1 MDNDNIKVRYRIY
14 SIDAS
19 MLRLISPTAIWWDA
33 AAEIYGYDLKTN
45 EFICIEDGMCAME
58 EPEWLVSKYKLDKP
72 YTLDELRES
81 IVNHNGKYIGCRGD
95 MDKLVF
101 QEYVR
106 LEYKGNQTIIT
117 RELPL
122 SIYGENITEWLTQE
136 KQRIID
142 DWNVRSQEIAGDLN
156 KIQRTKTE
164 NNNGSN

>member
-1 MDNDNIKVRYRIY
+1 
-14 SIDAS
+14 
-19 MLRLISPTAIWWDA
+19 
-33 AAEIYGYDLKTN
+33 
-45 EFICIEDGMCAME
+45 
-58 EPEWLVSKYKLDKP
+58 
-72 YTLDELRES
+72 
-81 IVNHNGKYIGCRGD
+81 VNHNGKYIGCRGD

-136 KQRIID
+136 QQRITD
-142 DWNVRSQEIAGDLN
+142 DWNVRSQEIASDLN

-164 NNNGSN
+164 II